1 MKKRFTLMM
10 MVLCILMSIPLE
22 MMADEVT
29 IHFVDED
36 GWGDYAAYVY
46 DSSKPDDG
54 SNWLTGKWPGQVAA
68 ATDIKDVNYKNG
80 KKVKVVT
87 WKINTQECASGKA
100 LVLFNNNK
108 HNNVEKKYPSSV
120 GWVVKDGLYYYK
132 DGTTS
137 TTPPSESGSGTT
149 SPTISVKSNYGQDWG
164 VNNKFNFSSTDG
176 KIYTCELKDVPA
188 NETVCFRIVKN
199 DKEWGPNSG
208 SNLVL
213 TSDYQTIYQ
222 VDNSSNYLQIGPSTV
237 QSTYT
242 ITYDSENNRIMC
254 TSTGS
259 TTVDWNTVETN
270 RLTEKKRVYTKGFY
284 LAGSF
289 FTFDKDKVDGEY
301 KINYGDAVFKFQQQN
316 DQSISAVAET
326 ADDVYDVYM
335 VEIPASLDAHAQVM
349 YVDESGQAKKLFC
362 PMSAYGISE
371 TCPTTEAKSTK
382 WEILKGTEKFSEN
395 NNYWNFSSRNKRSD
409 EYSDG
414 LYEVYIA
421 VDKTTHEPAK
431 WMITHQAK
439 KRVAYF
445 ISDAPDATAIPLY
458 DSYKKNEDQFGNKFF
473 ATVNLADNR
482 SYYVISNYVM
492 DNQLASLESLANYKV
507 TVPSGNIISCP
518 TTNKLFLLGNAAKD
532 IALTD
537 ETNQFNQFSPN
548 EKPMPGARSGKNQS
562 VVIVEYNPSNGNDK
576 SARLDKHHGI
586 RGQVIVRSDRAALT
600 SVSLVGDAIPGTLNT
615 DGTWNYKSKIA
626 DMTYDE
632 TEQCYKATVVT
643 TVADNG
649 QSKFRF
655 VGNRDSKITWYEN
668 TKDVEKEMA
677 KHPHDSKSAPGH
689 TADANDPNEVNYTQ
703 DGVNPEKDWNIIWNR
718 PAGRWTVRLYFYTY
732 SDGND
737 PKTKYYYTITA
748 SNDMVLHDV
757 TDIVYGSE
765 DNKQNIYNKGEYKF
779 LRTWSAIKTWKIS
792 NKVDVFV
799 VNNVA
804 EDKSAVKLTLKN
816 INKLDDTGKYH
827 VIPAKTGVILA
838 TKSDASEIAGARFVA
853 RQNYKSYNELV
864 IPMEE
869 NSTEYVYT
877 EKDNLL
883 WPLYES
889 QVVSASDEKNFN
901 YFFAY
906 YNALIATNDE
916 KTYGAS
922 DYLLGFWISKGSK
935 PYQSNSSYLPIPKE
949 KAATLDRLGTSYDEF
964 YTGGSAKKVP
974 GIIFDFDNVGG
985 TTGINEVVNQSTK
998 LNDGKYYTLS
1008 GQQVEKP
1015 TAGGIYIHNGRK
1027 FVVK

>member
-10 MVLCILMSIPLE
+10 MVLCILMSIPLK
-22 MMADEVT
+22 MMAETVT
-29 IHFVDED
+29 VHFIDED
-36 GWGDYAAYVY
+36 GWSNNGGKICAYVY
-46 DSSKPDDG
+46 KG
-54 SNWLTGKWPGQVAA
+54 STYLIKDWPGTPC
-68 ATDIKDVNYKNG
+68 TDIKTVGGKNVATWTLNLGDGVTASDVG
-80 KKVKVVT
+80 IV
-87 WKINTQECASGKA
+87 
-100 LVLFNNNK
+100 FNNNGRQ
-108 HNNVEKKYPSSV
+108 YPAQGV
-120 GWVVKDGLYYYK
+120 LWKVQDGLYYYK
-132 DGTTS
+132 SGKTS
-137 TTPPSESGSGTT
+137 TTPPSEGGDSGSGTT

-188 NETVCFRIVKN
+188 NETVYFRIVKN
-199 DKEWGPNSG
+199 DKEWGPNSD

-242 ITYDSENNRIMC
+242 ITYDSENNQIKC

-259 TTVDWNTVETN
+259 TTVEWNTVETN
-270 RLTEKKRVYTKGFY
+270 RLTEKKRVYTQGFY

-289 FTFDKDKVDGEY
+289 FTFDKVDGEY
-301 KINYGDAVFKFQQQN
+301 KINYDDAVFKFQQQN

-326 ADDVYDVYM
+326 EYDVYM

-349 YVDESGQAKKLFC
+349 YVDESGQIKKLFC

-371 TCPTTEAKSTK
+371 TCPTTEAKSTN
-382 WEILKGTEKFSEN
+382 WETLKGTEIFSEKD
-395 NNYWNFSSRNKRSD
+395 NYWNFSSRNKRSD

-421 VDKTTHEPAK
+421 VDKITHEPAK
-431 WMITHQAK
+431 WMIKHQAK

-445 ISDAPDATAIPLY
+445 ISDAPDASAIPLY
-458 DSYKKNEDQFGNKFF
+458 DAYKKNEDQFGNKFF

-507 TVPSGNIISCP
+507 TAPSGNIISCP

-537 ETNQFNQFSPN
+537 KTNQFNQFSPN

-600 SVSLVGDAIPGTLNT
+600 SVSLVGDAIPGTLNA

-643 TVADNG
+643 TVPDDG
-649 QSKFRF
+649 KSKFRF
-655 VGNRDSKITWYEN
+655 VGNRDEKITWYEN
-668 TKDVEKEMA
+668 TDGTVPADMA
-677 KHPHDSKSAPGH
+677 KHPHDSESAPGH

-737 PKTKYYYTITA
+737 PKTRYFYTITE
-748 SNDMVLHDV
+748 SKDMVLHDV

-765 DNKQNIYNKGEYKF
+765 DNKQNIYNKGEYRF

-804 EDKSAVKLTLKN
+804 EDKSAVKLTLKK
-816 INKLDDTGKYH
+816 INKLDETGNYNI
-827 VIPAKTGVILA
+827 IPAYTGVILA
-838 TKSDASEIAGARFVA
+838 TKSDASEIAGARFAA

-869 NSTEYVYT
+869 NKTEYVYGET
-877 EKDNLL
+877 DNLL
-883 WPLYES
+883 VPLYYS
-889 QVVSASDEKNFN
+889 KIIPASDETNFN

-906 YNALIATNDE
+906 YNARIATNDE

-935 PYQSNSSYLPIPKE
+935 PYQSNSSYLPIAKD
-949 KAATLDRLGTSYDEF
+949 KAATLNRLGTSYDEF

-974 GIIFDFDNVGG
+974 GVIFDFDNVGG

>member
-1 MKKRFTLMM
+1 MKRFTLMM
-10 MVLCILMSIPLE
+10 MVMCFLMSIPLK
-22 MMADEVT
+22 MMAEIVT

-36 GWGDYAAYVY
+36 EWGDYAAYVY

-87 WKINTQECASGKA
+87 WKIDTKECASGKA

-108 HNNVEKKYPSSV
+108 HNNVEKKYPSSK
-120 GWVVKDGLYYYK
+120 GWEVTDGLYYYK

-137 TTPPSESGSGTT
+137 TTPPSEGGDSGST

-188 NETVCFRIVKN
+188 NETVYFRIVKN

-242 ITYDSENNRIMC
+242 ITYDSENNQIKC

-259 TTVDWNTVETN
+259 TTIDWNTVSTN
-270 RLTEKKRVYTKGFY
+270 RLTEKKRVYTQGFY

-289 FTFDKDKVDGEY
+289 FTFDKVDGEY
-301 KINYGDAVFKFQQQN
+301 KINYNDAVFKFQQQN
-316 DQSISAVAET
+316 DQSISTVAET
-326 ADDVYDVYM
+326 AYDVYM

-371 TCPTTEAKSTK
+371 TCPTTVAKSTK
-382 WEILKGTEKFSEN
+382 WETLNGTAIFSED
-395 NNYWNFSSRNKRSD
+395 NNYWNFSSRNKTAS

-431 WMITHQAK
+431 WMIKHQAK
-439 KRVAYF
+439 RRVAYF

-492 DNQLASLESLANYKV
+492 DNRLASLESLANYKV
-507 TVPSGNIISCP
+507 TAPSGNIISCP

-562 VVIVEYNPSNGNDK
+562 VVIVEYNPSNGNDA
-576 SARLDKHHGI
+576 SAKLDKHHGI
-586 RGQVIVRSDRAALT
+586 RGQVIVRSDRVALT
-600 SVSLVGDAIPGTLNT
+600 SVSLVGDAIPGTLNE
-615 DGTWNYKSKIA
+615 DGIWNYKSKIA

-643 TVADNG
+643 TVPDDG

-655 VGNRDSKITWYEN
+655 VGNRDPKITWYEN
-668 TKDVEKEMA
+668 TDGTVPADMA
-677 KHPHDSKSAPGH
+677 KHPHDSESAPGH

-737 PKTKYYYTITA
+737 PKTRYFYTITE
-748 SNDMVLHDV
+748 SKDMVLHDV

-765 DNKQNIYNKGEYKF
+765 DNKQNIYNKGEYRF
-779 LRTWSAIKTWKIS
+779 LRTWSAKKTWKIS

-804 EDKSAVKLTLKN
+804 EDESAVKLILKN
-816 INKLDDTGKYH
+816 INKLDDTGNYN
-827 VIPAKTGVILA
+827 VIPAYTGVILA
-838 TKSDASEIAGARFVA
+838 TKSAASEIPGAHFVA

-869 NSTEYVYT
+869 NGSAYKYEGI
-877 EKDNLL
+877 DNLL
-883 WPLYES
+883 LPLYES
-889 QVVSASDEKNFN
+889 QVVPASDENNFN

-906 YNALIATNDE
+906 YNALIATKNEE
-916 KTYGAS
+916 KYGAS

-949 KAATLDRLGTSYDEF
+949 KAATLNRLGTSYDDF
-964 YTGGSAKKVP
+964 YTGGNAKKVP

>member
-10 MVLCILMSIPLE
+10 MVLCILMSIPLK
-22 MMADEVT
+22 MMAEIVT

-46 DSSKPDDG
+46 DKTKPDDG
-54 SNWLTGKWPGQVAA
+54 SNLVTVKWPGQVAK
-68 ATDIKDVNYKNG
+68 ATDIKEVNYKNG

-87 WKINTQECASGKA
+87 WEIDLKECASGNA
-100 LVLFNNNK
+100 YVLFNNNK

-120 GWVVKDGLYYYK
+120 GWAVQDGLYYYK
-132 DGTTS
+132 NGTTS
-137 TTPPSESGSGTT
+137 TTPPSEGGDSGSGTT

-188 NETVCFRIVKN
+188 NETVYFRIVKN

-242 ITYDSENNRIMC
+242 ITYDSENNKIKC

-284 LAGSF
+284 LAGDF
-289 FTFDKDKVDGEY
+289 FTFDKVDDKY
-301 KINYGDAVFKFQQQN
+301 KINYDDAVFKFQQQN

-326 ADDVYDVYM
+326 EYDVYM

-371 TCPTTEAKSTK
+371 TCPTTEAKSTD
-382 WEILKGTEKFSEN
+382 WEILKGTEDFLEN

-421 VDKTTHEPAK
+421 VDKNTHEPAK
-431 WMITHQAK
+431 WMIKHQAK

-458 DSYKKNEDQFGNKFF
+458 DAYKQNEDQFGNKFF

-482 SYYVISNYVM
+482 SYYVISNYVR
-492 DNQLASLESLANYKV
+492 DNQFATLKSLVNYKV
-507 TVPSGNIISCP
+507 TVPNGNIICCP

-532 IALTD
+532 VALTD
-537 ETNQFNQFSPN
+537 DKNQFNEFSPN
-548 EKPMPGARSGKNQS
+548 EKPMLGARSGKNQS
-562 VVIVEYNPSNGNDK
+562 VVIVEYNPSNGNFD
-576 SARLDKHHGI
+576 SAKLDKHHGI

-600 SVSLVGDAIPGTLNT
+600 SVSLVGDAIPGTLNA
-615 DGTWNYKSKIA
+615 DKTWNYKSNVA
-626 DMTYDE
+626 DMTFDE

-643 TVADNG
+643 TVADDG
-649 QSKFRF
+649 KSKFRF
-655 VGNRDSKITWYEN
+655 VGNRDSKINWYED
-668 TKDVEKEMA
+668 TKDDA
-677 KHPHDSKSAPGH
+677 KKKAKPLTSPDAEGH
-689 TADANDPNEVNYTQ
+689 TADANDPNQVNYTEKG
-703 DGVNPEKDWNIIWNR
+703 DNPEKDWNIIWNR
-718 PAGRWTVRLYFYTY
+718 SAGRWTVRLYFYTY
-732 SDGND
+732 SDGNN
-737 PKTKYYYTITA
+737 PKTDYYYTITA

-757 TDIVYGSE
+757 TDIVYDSE

-779 LRTWSAIKTWKIS
+779 FRTWSAFKTWKIS

-799 VNNVA
+799 VTDVA
-804 EDKSAVKLTLKN
+804 EDESAVKLTLKN
-816 INKLDDTGKYH
+816 INKLDDTGNYN
-827 VIPAKTGVILA
+827 VIPAETGVILA
-838 TKSDASEIAGARFVA
+838 TKSEASEIPGARFVA

-869 NSTEYVYT
+869 NGTVYKY
-877 EKDNLL
+877 EGIDNRLL
-883 WPLYES
+883 PLYYS
-889 QVVSASDEKNFN
+889 QVVPASDDKNFN

-906 YNALIATNDE
+906 YNARIATKDE

-949 KAATLDRLGTSYDEF
+949 KAATLNRLGTSYDDF
-964 YTGGSAKKVP
+964 KSDGRAKKVP
-974 GIIFDFDNVGG
+974 GVIFDFDNVGG